1 MLLSVA
7 RYIQKASTRS
17 VGFDDIPRL
26 HIGQNQCDQ
35 RITLTAAAT
44 DRRDA
49 NFLPPIRKLD
59 NGRTGILL
67 FRSWAAVTIPAE
79 LRVEVLLTSG
89 VGEAAVAVG
98 LHLTGHRLMHQ
109 KCQCAGI
116 VPQTAVFDKVV
127 LSGVAKKLYTH
138 GRCHTLQLDAACIN
152 RRRKPCYSKGFGR

>member
-67 FRSWAAVTIPAE
+67 FRSWAAVT
-79 LRVEVLLTSG
+79 
-89 VGEAAVAVG
+89 
-98 LHLTGHRLMHQ
+98 
-109 KCQCAGI
+109 
-116 VPQTAVFDKVV
+116 QTAVFDKVV

-138 GRCHTLQLDAACIN
+138 GRCHTLQFDAACIAN
-152 RRRKPCYSKGFGR
+152 GISADGRTNIQTLKDSV